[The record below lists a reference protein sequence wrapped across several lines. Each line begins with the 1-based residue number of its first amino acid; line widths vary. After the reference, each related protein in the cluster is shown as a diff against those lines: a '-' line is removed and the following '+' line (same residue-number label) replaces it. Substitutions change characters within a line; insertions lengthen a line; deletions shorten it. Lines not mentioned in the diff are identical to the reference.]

1 MIKCTK
7 TSYNLCILLFLY
19 SVDIYRKICY
29 DIYNKNKRIKEGKP
43 TEPERKKDYDNRDYD
58 ERAFL

>member
-1 MIKCTK
+1 MFVQHLIKIVLTYTK
-7 TSYNLCILLFLY
+7 KY
-19 SVDIYRKICY
+19 VKIYTT
-29 DIYNKNKRIKEGKP
+29 KNKRIREGKP